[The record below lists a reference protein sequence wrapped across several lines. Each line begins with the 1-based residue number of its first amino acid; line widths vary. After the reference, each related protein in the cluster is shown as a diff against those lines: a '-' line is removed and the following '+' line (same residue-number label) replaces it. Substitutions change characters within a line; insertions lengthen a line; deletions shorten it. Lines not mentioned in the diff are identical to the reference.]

1 MALNPFFL
9 QGSQSEQRLVQ
20 SLINEQLQIY
30 GVDVIYLPRKILSKD
45 EILTEVQS
53 STFNDN
59 YAIEAYINTYEG
71 YSGAGDIMTKFGMSL
86 KDELTVTISKERFE
100 DFISTFLAD
109 LPSSEREVATRPCE
123 GDLIFFPLGQRVFE
137 IKFVEHEQPFYQLGK
152 NYVYQLKCE
161 LFELED
167 ELSNISGDALETIT
181 QDIDEEMDDFG
192 YLTSLSVISAG
203 STAIV
208 GVNTV
213 SGYVRKIELTND
225 GFGYTKV
232 PTVSIT
238 PAPVGGVNASAVA
251 ITTSVGDVFS
261 VKEILLVNPG
271 SGYTVAPTVT
281 INSFSS
287 TIAGIG
293 LTTFGVGAAATSV
306 LVTTSA
312 GIGSITI
319 GSFNDRGSG
328 YTSDTAPTVT
338 IQTPAA
344 GVGTAFGIVQINDG
358 LNNISRVLISDAGI
372 GYTSNPTIT
381 ISSPAIMSGIG
392 TYQFGE
398 LVVGSNS
405 GAKGRVK
412 KWDLDDRILNLG
424 STDKEFRSGEL
435 VVGQVS
441 GAQYAIDE
449 ILSDG
454 FNDKYDKATE
464 IEAAADE
471 IIDFSEGNPFGT
483 F

>member
-30 GVDVIYLPRKILSKD
+30 GVDVIYLPRSILSKD

-59 YAIEAYINTYEG
+59 FAIEAYINTYEG

-100 DFISTFLAD
+100 DFISSFLAD
-109 LPSSEREVATRPCE
+109 MPESEREIATRPCE

-167 ELSNISGDALETIT
+167 ELDNISGDAVETLT
-181 QDIDEEMDDFG
+181 QDIEDEMVDFG
-192 YLTSLSVISAG
+192 YITSLGMVSSG
-203 STAIV
+203 STAVLGI
-208 GVNTV
+208 TTT
-213 SGYVRKIELTND
+213 SGYVRQIVLTND

-232 PTVSIT
+232 PTVAIT
-238 PAPVGGVNASAVA
+238 TAPAGGVDASAVA
-251 ITTSVGDVFS
+251 ITTSVGDTFS
-261 VKEILLVNPG
+261 IKEILLVNPG
-271 SGYTVAPTVT
+271 SGYTVAPTITIQSVT
-281 INSFSS
+281 A
-287 TIAGIG
+287 TISGIG
-293 LTTFGVGAAATSV
+293 STSYGVGAAATSI
-306 LVTTSA
+306 LVTDSL
-312 GIGSITI
+312 GIGSVTV
-319 GSFNDRGSG
+319 SNQGSG
-328 YTSDTAPTVT
+328 YVT
-338 IQTPAA
+338 IPTITFDTPTS
-344 GVGTAFGIVQINDG
+344 GIGTATGVIQVDDA
-358 LNNISRVLISDAGI
+358 NNNLSRVLISDAGI
-372 GYTSNPTIT
+372 GYTVGTADATVSAPSLI
-381 ISSPAIMSGIG
+381 SGIG
-392 TYQFGE
+392 TYTQGE
-398 LVVGSNS
+398 LVIGSRS

-412 KWDLDDRILNLG
+412 KWDSDDGILNLG
-424 STDKEFRSGEL
+424 TTNKDFIPGDIGIGTD
-435 VVGQVS
+435 S
-441 GAQYAIDE
+441 GARYTVDRI
-449 ILSDG
+449 ISDG

-464 IEAAADE
+464 IETAADE

>member
-109 LPSSEREVATRPCE
+109 LPASEREIATRPCE

-192 YLTSLSVISAG
+192 YLTSLSVVSAG
-203 STAIV
+203 TTAIV
-208 GVNTV
+208 GVSTV
-213 SGYVRKIELTND
+213 TGYVRKIELTND

-238 PAPVGGVNASAVA
+238 PAPAGGVNASAVA

-441 GAQYAIDE
+441 GAQYAVDE

>member
-71 YSGAGDIMTKFGMSL
+71 YTGAGDIMTKFGMSL

-109 LPSSEREVATRPCE
+109 LPVSEREVATRPCE

-192 YLTSLSVISAG
+192 YLTSLSVVSVG
-203 STAIV
+203 ETASL
-208 GVNTV
+208 GVSTV
-213 SGYVRKIELTND
+213 SGYIRKIELTND
-225 GFGYTKV
+225 GFDYTKV

-238 PAPVGGVNASAVA
+238 PAPAGGVNASAVA
-251 ITTSVGDVFS
+251 ITTSVADVFS
-261 VKEILLVNPG
+261 VKEILLINPG

-281 INSFSS
+281 INSFVS

-293 LTTFGVGAAATSV
+293 STTFGVGAAATSV
-306 LVTTSA
+306 LVTNAA
-312 GIGSITI
+312 GIGSISI
-319 GSFNDRGSG
+319 SDSGEG
-328 YTSDTAPTVT
+328 YTSDSAPTVT
-338 IQTPAA
+338 IQTPAS
-344 GVGTAFGIVQINDG
+344 GVGTAFGVVQVDAD
-358 LNNISRVLISDAGI
+358 NNKISRVLISDAGI
-372 GYTSNPTIT
+372 GYTLSPTISVSNP
-381 ISSPAIMSGIG
+381 AIISGIG

-398 LVVGSNS
+398 LVVGSIS

-412 KWDLDDRILNLG
+412 RWDLDDRILNLG
-424 STDKEFRSGEL
+424 STDKDFHPGEL
-435 VVGQVS
+435 AVGQVS
-441 GAQYAIDE
+441 GAQYAVDKT
-449 ILSDG
+449 LSDG
-454 FNDKYDKATE
+454 FNDKYDKASE
-464 IEAAADE
+464 IETAADD

>member
-59 YAIEAYINTYEG
+59 YEIEAYINTYDG
-71 YSGAGDIMTKFGMSL
+71 FSGAGDIMTKFGMSL

-109 LPSSEREVATRPCE
+109 LPASEREVATRPCE

-167 ELSNISGDALETIT
+167 ELSNISGDALETIA
-181 QDIDEEMDDFG
+181 QEVDDEMTDYG
-192 YLTSLSVISAG
+192 YMTSLSVVSVG
-203 STAIV
+203 KTASLGV
-208 GVNTV
+208 GTA
-213 SGYVRKIELTND
+213 SGYIRKIELTND

-238 PAPVGGVNASAVA
+238 PAPAGGVSASAVA

-271 SGYTVAPTVT
+271 SGYTVAPTIT
-281 INSFSS
+281 INSFLS

-293 LTTFGVGAAATSV
+293 STTFGVGAAATSV
-306 LVTTSA
+306 LVTNSA
-312 GIGSITI
+312 GIGSISI
-319 GSFNDRGSG
+319 SDPGSG

-338 IQTPAA
+338 ISAPSS
-344 GVGTAFGIVQINDG
+344 GVTATGVVQIDAE
-358 LNNISRVLISDAGI
+358 NNRISRVLISDAGI
-372 GYTSNPTIT
+372 GYTSSPI
-381 ISSPAIMSGIG
+381 ISVSSPAIISGIG

-398 LVVGSNS
+398 LVVGSKS

-412 KWDLDDRILNLG
+412 KWDLDDKILNLG
-424 STDKEFRSGEL
+424 TTNKDFNPGEL
-435 VVGQVS
+435 AVGQVS
-441 GAQYAIDE
+441 GAQYAIDR

-464 IEAAADE
+464 FESAADE